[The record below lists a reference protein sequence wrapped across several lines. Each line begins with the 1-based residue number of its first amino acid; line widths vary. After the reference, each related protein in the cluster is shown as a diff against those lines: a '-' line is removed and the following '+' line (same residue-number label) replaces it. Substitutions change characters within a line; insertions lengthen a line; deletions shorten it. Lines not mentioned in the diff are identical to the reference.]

1 MEDDV
6 LVRRALGGLDGEL
19 IEAML
24 AKGRVVEVPGGT
36 ELLREGAYVKELP
49 VVLEGLVRV
58 YIGHEEKELLL
69 YHIQPAESCVMSF
82 SALLGRAPS
91 RINAVAERS
100 TRLLLVPEA
109 EVRGWLRDHASF
121 SELMFRLY
129 NERYTDMLHT
139 VEQVAFG
146 DLPSRL
152 LEHLQR
158 MSEVN
163 GEAWVDVRHSKL
175 AQELG
180 SAREVI
186 TRTLKKLER
195 DGRIEVSAEG
205 IRVKR

>member
-1 MEDDV
+1 M
-6 LVRRALGGLDGEL
+6 LVRKALTGLDGEL

-24 AKGRVVEVPGGT
+24 ANGRVVEVPAGT

-49 VVLEGLVRV
+49 IVVEGLVRV

-69 YHIQPAESCVMSF
+69 YYIQPAESCVMSF
-82 SALLGRAPS
+82 SALLARSPS
-91 RINAVAERS
+91 RINAITERT
-100 TRLLLVPEA
+100 TRLLLVPET
-109 EVRGWLRDHASF
+109 EVRGWLRDHPSF
-121 SELMFRLY
+121 AELMFKLY
-129 NERYTDMLHT
+129 NERYSDMLHT

-163 GEAWVDVRHSKL
+163 GSERLDVRHSKL

-195 DGRIEVSAEG
+195 EGRIEVGPDG

>member
-6 LVRRALGGLDGEL
+6 LVRRALAGLDGEL

-24 AKGRVVEVPGGT
+24 DRGRVVEVPGGT

-49 VVLEGLVRV
+49 IVLDGLMRV

-69 YHIQPAESCVMSF
+69 YYIQPAESCVMNF
-82 SALLGRAPS
+82 SALLGRSPS
-91 RINAVAERS
+91 RINAIAERT
-100 TRLLLVPEA
+100 TRLLLVPES

-121 SELMFRLY
+121 AELMFRLY

-158 MSEVN
+158 LAEVN
-163 GEAWVDVRHSKL
+163 STDRVDVRHSKL

-186 TRTLKKLER
+186 TRTLNKLER
-195 DGRIEVSAEG
+195 EGRIEVGPDG

>member
-6 LVRRALGGLDGEL
+6 LVRRALTGLDGEL

-24 AKGRVVEVPGGT
+24 EKGRVVEVPGGT

-49 VVLEGLVRV
+49 IVLEGLVRV

-69 YHIQPAESCVMSF
+69 YYIQPAESCVMSF
-82 SALLGRAPS
+82 SALLGRSPS
-91 RINAVAERS
+91 RINAITERT
-100 TRLLLVPEA
+100 TRLLLVPES

-121 SELMFRLY
+121 AELMFRLY

-158 MSEVN
+158 MAEVN
-163 GEAWVDVRHSKL
+163 GTDRVDVRHSKL

-195 DGRIEVSAEG
+195 DGRIEVGTDG
-205 IRVKR
+205 IRVKQ